1 MTPPLIEGSNF
12 CLAVKLLE
20 MTSMNGGKKAPL
32 TGADM
37 PIKCRESSIDFG
49 VLMEIRCVK
58 GMSKHVQGIR
68 MRLLCRCK
76 MECCW

>member
-1 MTPPLIEGSNF
+1 MKPPLIEGSDIY
-12 CLAVKLLE
+12 LAVKLLE
-20 MTSMNGGKKAPL
+20 MDSTNGGKKAPL

-37 PIKCRESSIDFG
+37 EIKCRESSIDFG

-58 GMSKHVQGIR
+58 RMSKYVQGIR